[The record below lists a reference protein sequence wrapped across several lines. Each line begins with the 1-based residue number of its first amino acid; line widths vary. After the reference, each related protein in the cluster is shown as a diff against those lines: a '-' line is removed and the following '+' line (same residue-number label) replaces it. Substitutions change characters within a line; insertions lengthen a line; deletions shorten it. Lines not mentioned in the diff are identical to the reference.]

1 MLSQLGA
8 KQTLLPRDVATR
20 WNSTLDMLE
29 YALSHKEAVDR
40 VTQSRDGG
48 LRMYELSKDEWVI
61 LGQLRNV
68 LKVRCRRGTD
78 DIITH

>member
-8 KQTLLPRDVATR
+8 KQTLLPWDVATR

-40 VTQSRDGG
+40 MTQSRDGG
-48 LRMYELSKDEWVI
+48 LRMYKLSKDEWVI

-68 LKVRCRRGTD
+68 LKVRCRHGTD